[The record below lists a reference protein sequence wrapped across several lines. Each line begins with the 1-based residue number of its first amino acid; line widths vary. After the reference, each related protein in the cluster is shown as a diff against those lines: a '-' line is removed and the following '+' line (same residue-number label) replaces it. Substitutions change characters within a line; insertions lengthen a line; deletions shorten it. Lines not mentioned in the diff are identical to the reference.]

1 MAVSA
6 ILRVTEVT
14 VAPGGAGRCHVLV
27 RNNSVV
33 VDQFVFAV
41 RGDVSDWT
49 QVKPA
54 RVNLMPNQEVSVE
67 LTFNPPRA
75 AGVLAGRHPFALQAS
90 SREDPG
96 GSVVQEGVVI
106 VEKFTDVV
114 AQAVPVTSTGRR
126 AGRHTLAV
134 DNLGNHEH
142 GVEVV
147 ATDPDLR
154 LDFRVRPR
162 APRLTPGSATFV
174 RIKAK
179 PRKYFWKGP
188 DRSMPFEVKVLAPG
202 AEPVAVDATMVQR
215 ALVPR
220 RLFWLLS
227 ALLVLVILAS
237 ILIMALLRQRPVSI
251 AGPAPLTVPMSAG
264 ATSTTPSAPTTSSS
278 APARTSA
285 PRSATGGAGGSTR
298 GNTGSTAG
306 STTVTTPF
314 VVRADA
320 SPGFGG
326 RPQLFSYVVPAQRR
340 LRVLSVVLSGP
351 AGDTGRVE
359 VRHGDTVLA
368 NVDLAALG
376 GAGVRHTFS
385 NPPLAEPGE
394 RITLAVY
401 CGNADRSCTPE
412 GDFTAALVR

>member
-27 RNNSVV
+27 RNNSAV
-33 VDQFVFAV
+33 VDQFVFTV

-67 LTFNPPRA
+67 LTFNPPRSS
-75 AGVLAGRHPFALQAS
+75 GVLAGRHPFALQAS
-90 SREDPG
+90 SREDPA
-96 GSVVQEGVVI
+96 GSVVQEGVVL
-106 VEKFTDVV
+106 VEKFTDVA

-126 AGRHTLAV
+126 RGRHTLAV

-154 LDFRVRPR
+154 LAFRVRPR

-174 RIKAK
+174 RVTAK

-188 DRSMPFEVKVLAPG
+188 DRTLPFAIRVLPPG
-202 AEPVAVDATMVQR
+202 VEPVAVDATMVQQ
-215 ALVPR
+215 ALLPR
-220 RLFWLLS
+220 RLFWLFS
-227 ALLVLVILAS
+227 VLLMLVIVGA
-237 ILIMALLRQRPVSI
+237 ILVTALLRQRPVSI
-251 AGPAPLTVPMSAG
+251 AGPAPLTVPSSVPA
-264 ATSTTPSAPTTSSS
+264 ATTTPATTTSVPTTT
-278 APARTSA
+278 TSPRA
-285 PRSATGGAGGSTR
+285 TNSRSATGGSGGSTR
-298 GNTGSTAG
+298 GAAG
-306 STTVTTPF
+306 PGTVGTSF

-320 SPGFGG
+320 APGVAG
-326 RPQLFSYVVPAQRR
+326 RPQLFSYVVPEGRR
-340 LRVLSVVLSGP
+340 LRVLSVALSGP

-359 VRHGDTVLA
+359 VRHGDTVLG
-368 NVDLAALG
+368 VFDLAALP
-376 GAGVRHTFS
+376 AGVGYTFAD
-385 NPPLAEPGE
+385 PPLAGPGE
-394 RITLAVY
+394 RVTLAVY
-401 CGNADRSCTPE
+401 CGNADRPCRPAGE
-412 GDFTAALVR
+412 FAAALVR